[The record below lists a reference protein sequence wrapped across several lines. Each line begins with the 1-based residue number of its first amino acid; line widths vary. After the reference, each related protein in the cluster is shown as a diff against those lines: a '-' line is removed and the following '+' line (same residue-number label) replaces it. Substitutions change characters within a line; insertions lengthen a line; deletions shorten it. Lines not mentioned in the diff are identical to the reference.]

1 MTIARTPVITPDTT
15 TKRNRQNSPL
25 LRPSSW
31 RGVAVLCGRPPGPA
45 GNAPS
50 LFEASFPLGRLTMR
64 LRRVLLSTGLICGLA
79 IGYVVSFDRASGTL
93 AKDRQLVPVGKS
105 SYLVATRY
113 HQRGRT
119 ERFFE
124 RSTTAKQFLC
134 PTQHPGVCR
143 TPKPHGTGKPPIPI
157 RSAGSGSTQR

>member
-1 MTIARTPVITPDTT
+1 MFCR
-15 TKRNRQNSPL
+15 
-25 LRPSSW
+25 
-31 RGVAVLCGRPPGPA
+31 RPPGPA
-45 GNAPS
+45 GNDPTV
-50 LFEASFPLGRLTMR
+50 FEASFPLGRFTMR
-64 LRRVLLSTGLICGLA
+64 LQRVLLSTGLICGLA
-79 IGYVVSFDRASGTL
+79 FGYVVSFDRASGTL
-93 AKDRQLVPVGKS
+93 AKDRQFVPVGKS

-124 RSTTAKQFLC
+124 RSTTANQYARS
-134 PTQHPGVCR
+134 PQHRGVCR